1 MILVATNYISDIKN
15 LTMLLY
21 RIEGGGEMYQFDTK
35 VVFHHD
41 GLTEWFA
48 PAQIKTICTIDI
60 TYFPFDEQKCNIT
73 FGSWSYTKSILD
85 MRLARDTADLD
96 RYTPS
101 GEWKLVS
108 LHTVKNT
115 VYYTCCKDPYVDI
128 TYIVHVQRRVLFYL
142 NNIII
147 PCVIL
152 NLMTLL
158 AFLLPHD
165 SGERISL
172 VITVLLGLTVYMLI
186 FTENIP
192 NSSVVI
198 PMIGKFSMACFVE
211 ISVCLLVTTF
221 TSKCYFHSV
230 DKEMP
235 AWFHCLIF
243 KIMAPAFF
251 MNPPKADAALQSRKA
266 EKPSAIEVPL
276 LSCPNGHALPN
287 GRATVAYHSRSTSYL
302 KQSGFPSASG
312 PHETSGYETK
322 IDKIVAIMERYE
334 EEQKMNSIAEDKKAQ
349 WHFAAVILDRFFFIV
364 FAVTISVS
372 VVSFYMQIP
381 SRS

>member
-1 MILVATNYISDIKN
+1 
-15 LTMLLY
+15 
-21 RIEGGGEMYQFDTK
+21 MYQFDTK
-35 VVFHHD
+35 VVFHYD
-41 GLTEWFA
+41 GLAEWFA

-73 FGSWSYTKSILD
+73 FGSWSYTKTNLD
-85 MRLARDTADLD
+85 IRLTRDTADLN
-96 RYTPS
+96 RYTQN
-101 GEWKLVS
+101 GEWRLIA
-108 LHTVKNT
+108 LHAVKNT
-115 VYYTCCKDPYVDI
+115 MYYTCCKDPYVDI

-192 NSSVVI
+192 NSSLVI

-243 KIMAPAFF
+243 KIMARAFF
-251 MNPPKADAALQSRKA
+251 MNPPTADAVLESQKA
-266 EKPSAIEVPL
+266 EKPPSTIEVPL

-287 GRATVAYHSRSTSYL
+287 GRATVAYQSRSTSYL
-302 KQSGFPSASG
+302 KQSGFPSVAE
-312 PHETSGYETK
+312 PHETSDCEAK

-334 EEQKMNSIAEDKKAQ
+334 EEQRMISVGEDKKAQ
-349 WHFAAVILDRFFFIV
+349 WHFAAVILDRFFFIL
-364 FAVTISVS
+364 FAATIFISVM
-372 VVSFYMQIP
+372 SFYMEIP